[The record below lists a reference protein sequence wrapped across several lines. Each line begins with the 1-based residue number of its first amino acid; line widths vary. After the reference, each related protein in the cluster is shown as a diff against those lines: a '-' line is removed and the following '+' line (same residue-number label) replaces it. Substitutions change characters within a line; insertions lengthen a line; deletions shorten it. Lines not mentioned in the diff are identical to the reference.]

1 MSTSYSI
8 YRFAKPTKYELA
20 GIDFFQ
26 STIPFIFMIQM
37 ESRLWDVMSELGVSK
52 NKAYL
57 VIRELNEELVA
68 QGFMCVRG
76 KVNSKYFEKK
86 FYGFDYATDEANK

>member
-26 STIPFIFMIQM
+26 STIPFIFMIRM
-37 ESRLWDVMSELGVSK
+37 ESRLWDV
-52 NKAYL
+52 
-57 VIRELNEELVA
+57 
-68 QGFMCVRG
+68 
-76 KVNSKYFEKK
+76 
-86 FYGFDYATDEANK
+86 

>member
-1 MSTSYSI
+1 MKRNKIRYILLSMVALFSLSACEIETHDNDKLDGFWHLERVDTIATGGVCDMSTSYSI

-37 ESRLWDVMSELGVSK
+37 ESRLWYV
-52 NKAYL
+52 
-57 VIRELNEELVA
+57 
-68 QGFMCVRG
+68 
-76 KVNSKYFEKK
+76 
-86 FYGFDYATDEANK
+86 

>member
-1 MSTSYSI
+1 
-8 YRFAKPTKYELA
+8 
-20 GIDFFQ
+20 
-26 STIPFIFMIQM
+26 
-37 ESRLWDVMSELGVSK
+37 MSELGVSK

-76 KVNSKYFEKK
+76 KVNSKYYEKK
-86 FYGFDYATDEANK
+86 FYGFDYATDEANNRVTQY